1 MMSFSVATLDL
12 AYFIETWLKAD
23 GTYWKHN
30 FYLVPLDNNIFNC
43 PRLADTYGSVSCGH
57 IQILF
62 ACYQIPWYTIW
73 SFNVWNIWKYFTV
86 TFGIFQCTLLTK
98 PGNIHVI
105 CIYRPIMDQSKGF
118 WKNSI
123 LDCLCVVHA
132 LKIFF
137 HLNKHLDRNT
147 RSFFEI
153 LDSFG
158 LAQHV
163 TEPIHQ
169 ARNISDPI
177 VFSSGDR
184 NAHLQNVVL
193 TPMPVSDH
201 CLITSSLCNV
211 HTSQSDV
218 SAWKLSR
225 LGKIK
230 DVDRL
235 DQFCKDLI
243 W

>member
-1 MMSFSVATLDL
+1 MGHIGSTIS
-12 AYFIETWLKAD
+12 
-23 GTYWKHN
+23 N
-30 FYLVPLDNNIFNC
+30 LVPLDNNIFNC
-43 PRLADTYGSVSCGH
+43 PPLAGTYGSVSCGH

-86 TFGIFQCTLLTK
+86 TFGIFHCTLLTK

-153 LDSFG
+153 WIL
-158 LAQHV
+158 LAWLNMSLNPPSIRHGIQW
-163 TEPIHQ
+163 TQ
-169 ARNISDPI
+169 L
-177 VFSSGDR
+177 FSVRGDR
-184 NAHLQNVVL
+184 NSHLQKCCYYTYACSL
-193 TPMPVSDH
+193 RPLPYH
-201 CLITSSLCNV
+201 FITM
-211 HTSQSDV
+211 
-218 SAWKLSR
+218 
-225 LGKIK
+225 
-230 DVDRL
+230 
-235 DQFCKDLI
+235 
-243 W
+243 